1 MESVS
6 GQRVG
11 YIRVS
16 SLDQSS
22 NRQTEAL
29 LASGRIDRFLRTKF
43 LDAAGQ
49 SVPLSMSAL
58 SISATVMSWSCLQ
71 STDWRVH

>member
-1 MESVS
+1 METVA

-11 YIRVS
+11 YVRVS

-29 LASGRIDRFLRTKF
+29 LASGRIERFLRTRF
-43 LDAAGQ
+43 LDAVGQ

-58 SISATVMSWSCLQ
+58 SISVTVTNWLCLQ